1 MRKFICCTSGLL
13 AVMMAGSLA
22 SAAQGDEMD
31 LVQYAN
37 TLQGTNS
44 EFRIT
49 HGNTFPAV
57 TLPFGMHT
65 WTPQTGVNGDGWK
78 YQFERDS
85 IRAFQQAHQ
94 CSSWTNDYMVYSLM
108 PVTGELHVDQYGR
121 AARFSHDNETAR
133 PNYYSV
139 LLDNGIKAELSPV
152 ERGAHL
158 KFSFPKGRKSYII
171 LDGYTGLSCVN
182 IDPVHRKITGYVAN
196 GGVARKGLRNW
207 FVIEFDKPFVSYGTW
222 DGSTGEIHEGR
233 LSDEGMKKGAY
244 IEFARGANVQI
255 KTCSSYISSSQAQ
268 LNLDTEIGNRSFEKT
283 RQAAWR
289 IWNDLFSRILV
300 EDDNIENIKTFYSC
314 FFRASIFSR
323 SFFEYDSDGN
333 PYYRSP
339 NDNRIYSGYYYTDTG
354 FWDTFRA
361 QFPLTCLLHP
371 TMQGRY
377 MNAMLDCYRQAGWLP
392 SWSFPHETGGMIG
405 SHAISLFADAWAK
418 GIRTFDPKEAL
429 DAYYHEATNES
440 PIGPSSGRAGW
451 KDYFTL
457 GYIPY
462 PDIRESTAKT
472 LEYTY
477 DDWCACRLAEMTGN
491 SFYKNIFGRQIF
503 NYRNVFNP
511 ETGFMQ
517 GRHRDGSWTE
527 DFDPAEWGG
536 PFTEGCAWHYLWSV
550 FHDPAGLVALLG
562 GDEKFVQK
570 LDSVFTVPGDFKV
583 GTYGFAIHE
592 MTEMKVA
599 GMGQYAHGNQPIQ
612 HAVYLYNYAGAPW
625 KTQQR
630 VREVMTRLYNSTENG
645 YPGDEDQGQT
655 SSWYVL
661 SAMGLYSV
669 CPGTDQYVIG
679 SPLFDKVTVTMEDG
693 KKFIIEAQGNGDDAV
708 YIQSATLDG
717 VPLDRNYITYD
728 EITEGGNLVFRMS
741 SVPCKTRG
749 VSPDSRPYSV
759 SAYEGCSSSSSRE

>member
-1 MRKFICCTSGLL
+1 ML
-13 AVMMAGSLA
+13 AGFLCAGARPALCKGEA
-22 SAAQGDEMD
+22 ERD

-44 EFRIT
+44 EFRMT
-49 HGNTFPAV
+49 HGNTFPAT

-94 CSSWTNDYMVYSLM
+94 CSSWTRDYMVYSLM
-108 PVTGELHVDQYGR
+108 PVCGELRVDQYGR
-121 AARFSHDNETAR
+121 AAKFSHGNETAR

-139 LLDNGIKAELSPV
+139 AFENGIKAEVSPV

-158 KFSFPKGRKSYII
+158 RFSFPKGQNSYIV
-171 LDGYTGLSCVN
+171 LDGYTGMSAVS
-182 IDPVHRKITGYVAN
+182 IDPKGRRITGYVAN
-196 GGVARKGLRNW
+196 GGVAHKGLRNW
-207 FVIEFDKPFVSYGTW
+207 FVIEFDRPFVSYGTW
-222 DGSTGEIHEGR
+222 DGATGEIHEGR
-233 LSDEGMKKGAY
+233 LADDGRMKGAY
-244 IEFARGANVQI
+244 VEFAKGSTVQT
-255 KTCSSYISSSQAQ
+255 KTCSSYISPSQAE
-268 LNLDTEIGNRSFEKT
+268 LNLDTELGGYKSLDQTKY
-283 RQAAWR
+283 AAWK
-289 IWNDLFSRILV
+289 IWNDLFHRILV
-300 EDDNIENIKTFYSC
+300 EDDNEENIKTFYSC

-323 SFFEYDSDGN
+323 SFFEYDAEGK

-361 QFPLTCLLHP
+361 QFPLTCILHP

-377 MNAMLDCYRQAGWLP
+377 MNAMLDCYRQYGWLP
-392 SWSFPHETGGMIG
+392 SWSFPHEGGGMIG

-418 GIRTFDPKEAL
+418 GIRTFDPAEAL
-429 DAYYHEATNES
+429 EAYYHEATNDS
-440 PIGPSSGRAGW
+440 PGGPASGRNGW
-451 KDYFTL
+451 KEYFTL

-462 PDIRESTAKT
+462 PDVRESTAKT

-477 DDWCACRLAEMTGN
+477 DDWCAYQLAKMTGN
-491 SFYKNIFGRQIF
+491 GYYENIFGRQIY
-503 NYRNVFNP
+503 NYRNVYNP
-511 ETGFMQ
+511 QTGFMQ
-517 GRHRDGSWTE
+517 GRHKDGSWTE
-527 DFDPAEWGG
+527 NFDPAEWGG

-550 FHDPAGLVALLG
+550 FHDPVGLSDLLG

-592 MTEMKVA
+592 MNEMKAA

-612 HAVYLYNYAGAPW
+612 HAIYLYNYVGAPW
-625 KTQQR
+625 KAQQR

-661 SAMGLYSV
+661 SALGLYSV

-679 SPLFDKVTVTMEDG
+679 SPLFRKVTITLEDG
-693 KKFIIEAQGNGDDAV
+693 KKFTIEAEGNDADSV
-708 YIQSATLDG
+708 YIKSASLNG
-717 VPLDRNYITYD
+717 SGLDRNYITYS
-728 EITEGGNLVFRMS
+728 EITDGGTLKFIMS
-741 SVPCKTRG
+741 ATPEKTRG
-749 VSPDSRPYSV
+749 ISESSRPYSV
-759 SAYEGCSSSSSRE
+759 SAEQNQ